1 MKNSQEIIRS
11 SILPLFTYAADD
23 LNMIIDDL
31 KNYRLSNIKGTSQK
45 TLSNLDYIHMVL
57 LPLLSAMFE
66 HIGANKYGGGHR
78 PLIGDCLRFFAA
90 SFPIGFLEPSF
101 NSNNK
106 YSIMYGATADN
117 LSGDALEGLGRYYL
131 FIYLNLFFEPILIM
145 LFMFLRKHKQ
155 SI

>member
-1 MKNSQEIIRS
+1 LNALW
-11 SILPLFTYAADD
+11 ILGTLGTK
-23 LNMIIDDL
+23 IIDREWVINEL
-31 KNYRLSNIKGTSQK
+31 NR
-45 TLSNLDYIHMVL
+45 
-57 LPLLSAMFE
+57 
-66 HIGANKYGGGHR
+66 HR